1 VGAYACGVKRRI
13 KVVKIGMYVSN
24 FCFEKVTGQPMHE
37 AIYEDGVLKE
47 MRYLSI
53 RELQRTT
60 EDVLRYVERLG
71 VEEIEVYQTL
81 QRFEAMLP
89 VLKNRG
95 DMELTMHECNAELWY
110 PGTGRISSENSQV
123 RKVVAENLKWLIDM
137 AGEVKARAIVLHGA
151 KFDEAVRDTR
161 DGDFGTENVFG
172 FEGARRCEIE
182 LLKECSQR
190 AERQGVILARE
201 NGEPESL
208 ETTKGH
214 VGRTAEELAEVID
227 EVGSESV
234 QCTLDVGHAGVG
246 FSAVAYA
253 RILGQRIA
261 HVHLHDCDGKR
272 AHLRL
277 GDGKVDFEA
286 LFSVFAEIEKA
297 RGDEITI
304 VLENEP
310 EAGAAY
316 EAEWEKL
323 KRLKAACC

>member
-1 VGAYACGVKRRI
+1 M
-13 KVVKIGMYVSN
+13 KIGMYVSN
-24 FCFEKVTGQPMHE
+24 FFFEKVTGQPMHE
-37 AIYEDGVLKE
+37 AIYQDGVLKE

-71 VEEIEVYQTL
+71 VQEIEVYQTL

-89 VLKNRG
+89 ALKNRG

-110 PGTGRISSENSQV
+110 AGTGRISSRSPQV

-151 KFDEAVRDTR
+151 KFDNTLQDTR
-161 DGDFGTENVFG
+161 DGGFGTENVFG
-172 FEGARRCEIE
+172 FEEARNLEIA
-182 LLKECSQR
+182 LLKECSER
-190 AERQGVILARE
+190 AERQGAILARE

-208 ETTKGH
+208 KSTKGH
-214 VGRTAEELAEVID
+214 VGRTAEELAGVID
-227 EVGSESV
+227 EVGSENV

-246 FSAVAYA
+246 FSAVEYA
-253 RILGQRIA
+253 RILGKRIA

-277 GDGKVDFEA
+277 GDGNVDFEV
-286 LFSVFAEIEKA
+286 LFKIFAEIEEE
-297 RGDEITI
+297 RGEEITI
-304 VLENEP
+304 ILENEP

-316 EAEWEKL
+316 EGEWEKL
-323 KRLKAACC
+323 KRLKAACA

>member
-1 VGAYACGVKRRI
+1 M
-13 KVVKIGMYVSN
+13 KIGMYVSN
-24 FCFEKVTGQPMHE
+24 FFFEKVTGRPMHE
-37 AIYEDGVLKE
+37 AIYQDGVLKE

-60 EDVLRYVERLG
+60 EDVLRYVEKLG

-95 DMELTMHECNAELWY
+95 ELELTMHECNAELWY
-110 PGTGRISSENSQV
+110 PGTGRISSKNSQV
-123 RKVVAENLKWLIDM
+123 RQVVAENLKWLIDM

-151 KFDEAVRDTR
+151 KFDDTVRDTR
-161 DGDFGTENVFG
+161 DGGFGTENVCG
-172 FEGARRCEIE
+172 FEEARNFEIA
-182 LLKECSQR
+182 LLKECSER

-208 ETTKGH
+208 NATKGH
-214 VGRTAEELAEVID
+214 VGRTAEELAGLID
-227 EVGSESV
+227 AVGFHSV

-246 FSAVAYA
+246 FSAVEYA
-253 RILGQRIA
+253 RILGKRIA

-286 LFSVFAEIEKA
+286 LFNVFAEIEEA

-304 VLENEP
+304 VLENEG
-310 EAGAAY
+310 EAGTAY

-323 KRLKAACC
+323 KRLKAACV